1 MGTILQVAG
10 AATITISLG
19 LIWLPLGVFTG
30 GFMMVLFGIALG
42 RNNA

>member
-30 GFMMVLFGIALG
+30 GFMMILFGIAMG